1 MATQEKNKSKSNMA
15 RVHEIPKL
23 LQFSLYFTVILCCFT
38 NVVSANRE
46 LDEDN
51 WRDILEGEWMV
62 EL

>member
-1 MATQEKNKSKSNMA
+1 MA